1 MACLIILFNWF
12 PLSISG
18 LVVAIWQTSYLFIPF
33 ITELLSFDASNN
45 YLVGCLVVGGLYII
59 LAVICQIYFH
69 HHPSHIGIKVKT
81 NAKSSGNGTN
91 FFVFAY
97 QGDPSPNMR

>member
-18 LVVAIWQTSYLFIPF
+18 FVVALWHTTYFFIPF
-33 ITELLSFDASNN
+33 VAESFKYDTSNN

-69 HHPSHIGIKVKT
+69 HHPSHIGIKVQT
-81 NAKSSGNGTN
+81 NAKSSGSGGN
-91 FFVFAY
+91 FFVLA
-97 QGDPSPNMR
+97 